1 MRTTKRSLDELAI
14 AAGGI
19 YILSTRYK
27 LRAGIDIYILPFE
40 SVYAIAVDGGL
51 LMLVAR
57 YEFQDASTV

>member
-19 YILSTRYK
+19 YMSTRYK

-40 SVYAIAVDGGL
+40 SVYAIAVEGGL

-57 YEFQDASTV
+57 YEFHDASTV